1 MEVLPDSASLED
13 SCQYL
18 QTLSYYVSIWSSL
31 SACWDER
38 HTQRERERE
47 RERESMRKGGRG
59 RDGGLSGV
67 SSCQLTNPVDQGPTL
82 ITSFNLNYSLWGEG
96 NGSPLQCS
104 YLENSMDRGA
114 WQAAVHA
121 VTKSQSTSSNT
132 VILRFMFKMFVL
144 FLQKN
149 SLNRKI

>member
-13 SCQYL
+13 FVNIC
-18 QTLSYYVSIWSSL
+18 
-31 SACWDER
+31 R
-38 HTQRERERE
+38 HFHTMCPYGLPSVHAEMRDTERERE
-47 RERESMRKGGRG
+47 RMRKGGRR
-59 RDGGLSGV
+59 RDAGLSGV

-82 ITSFNLNYSLWGEG
+82 ITSFNLNYSLWGQR
-96 NGSPLQCS
+96 NGRPLQRS

-114 WQAAVHA
+114 WHAAVHGVA
-121 VTKSQSTSSNT
+121 KSQSASSNT

-144 FLQKN
+144 SLQEN